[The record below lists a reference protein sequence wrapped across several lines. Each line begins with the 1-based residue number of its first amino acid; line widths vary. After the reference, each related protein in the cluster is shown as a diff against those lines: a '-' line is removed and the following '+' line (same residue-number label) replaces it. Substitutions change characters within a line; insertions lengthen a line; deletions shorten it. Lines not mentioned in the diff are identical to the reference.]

1 MNTFFLGKHWTTQKQ
16 KRREKGFNAMQMKIG
31 TMWMENEEQQQHKLI
46 GWLWIPKSC
55 RDLERF
61 QMGTQ
66 IKDVLDYN
74 KIMCI

>member
-1 MNTFFLGKHWTTQKQ
+1 
-16 KRREKGFNAMQMKIG
+16 
-31 TMWMENEEQQQHKLI
+31 MENEEQQQHKLI